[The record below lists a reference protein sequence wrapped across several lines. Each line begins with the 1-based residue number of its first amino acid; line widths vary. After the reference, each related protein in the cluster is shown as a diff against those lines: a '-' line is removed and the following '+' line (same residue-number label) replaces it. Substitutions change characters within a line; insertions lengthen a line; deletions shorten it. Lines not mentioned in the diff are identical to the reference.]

1 MILYPSPYSQDDMLN
16 YKSLESFKQF
26 QNGWV
31 REVLVK
37 ISVEKRLIIGKV
49 NSYTLVSL
57 KLQITSM
64 LRVCLSCRWTTLN
77 GWMRS
82 HKSHGSLLKE
92 RERYLLHS
100 VTAWQGWG
108 RHALMLHHCFG
119 PMLLEWKNNQD
130 SLIVTQKNAYWVMP
144 LAIKSVP
151 YTPDIKFIGKKRKS
165 SMYVL

>member
-1 MILYPSPYSQDDMLN
+1 MLN

-64 LRVCLSCRWTTLN
+64 LRVCLSCR
-77 GWMRS
+77 
-82 HKSHGSLLKE
+82 
-92 RERYLLHS
+92 
-100 VTAWQGWG
+100 
-108 RHALMLHHCFG
+108 
-119 PMLLEWKNNQD
+119 
-130 SLIVTQKNAYWVMP
+130 
-144 LAIKSVP
+144 
-151 YTPDIKFIGKKRKS
+151 
-165 SMYVL
+165 